1 MLWDLSPVYCTVTS
15 AQKYMKPSLIQGRAH
30 RKEILPQA
38 HHFHRHHVGTLLV
51 GVGPRV
57 DAGERKYADG
67 FLPEKATTKRV
78 WTKDPAGPRSRHR
91 QLCLD
96 EPQNKR
102 KISVSVDVTCIY
114 PATLILVDPTR
125 FWGTGRVHTPA
136 KRKGWAT
143 GVPRRKPNGL
153 RPRYRRKRG
162 RGLLDSQ
169 RRKHGTNHVHFAL
182 WVPLPR
188 THSTVP

>member
-1 MLWDLSPVYCTVTS
+1 MLWNLSPVYCTVTS

-96 EPQNKR
+96 ELQNKR
-102 KISVSVDVTCIY
+102 KISVSVGDLHM
-114 PATLILVDPTR
+114 PGHFDFGGSHAFLGDWTR
-125 FWGTGRVHTPA
+125 PYASKAYEVGNRGTSEEAQRIETPLS
-136 KRKGWAT
+136 KEKKTR
-143 GVPRRKPNGL
+143 
-153 RPRYRRKRG
+153 
-162 RGLLDSQ
+162 
-169 RRKHGTNHVHFAL
+169 
-182 WVPLPR
+182 
-188 THSTVP
+188 ST